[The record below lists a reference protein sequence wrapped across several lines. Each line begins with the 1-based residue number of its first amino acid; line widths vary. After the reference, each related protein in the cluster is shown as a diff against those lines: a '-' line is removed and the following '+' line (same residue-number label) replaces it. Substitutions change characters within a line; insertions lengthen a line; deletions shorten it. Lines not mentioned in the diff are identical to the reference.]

1 MIRRYIL
8 LLVLSL
14 FLCSCSSP
22 TPSSKNI
29 QKTVKNKNIEIETT
43 EITEKNKNEEE
54 IADDKTETEIE
65 NDTEEVI
72 DDDIIKINCSEK
84 ELECYNLIN
93 QYRQENGL
101 DVLCWDDKLYEYAKI
116 RAAEA
121 SVKWSHTRPDGTSW
135 KEIDPNTFQGENLA
149 KGYDT
154 AQDAVNAWIASQ
166 GHKENALRS
175 SFKRSAVAFYEA
187 PNGWFWCQSFG
198 Y

>member
-22 TPSSKNI
+22 ACEKTNI
-29 QKTVKNKNIEIETT
+29 QKTVKNENVETEPSEVPEIEIE
-43 EITEKNKNEEE
+43 K

-72 DDDIIKINCSEK
+72 DDDIIKINCSKK

-101 DVLCWDDKLYEYAKI
+101 GVLVWDDTLYEYAKI

-121 SVKWSHTRPDGTSW
+121 SIKWSHTRPDGTSW
-135 KEIDPNTFQGENLA
+135 KEMDPNTFQGENLA
-149 KGYDT
+149 KGYNS
-154 AQDAVNAWIASQ
+154 AQDAVNAWMASQ
-166 GHKENALRS
+166 GHKENILRG
-175 SFKRSAVAFYEA
+175 SFTRTAIAFYNAE
-187 PNGWFWCQSFG
+187 NGWFWCQTFG

>member
-29 QKTVKNKNIEIETT
+29 QKTVKNENVKIETT
-43 EITEKNKNEEE
+43 EIPEKTEEE
-54 IADDKTETEIE
+54 IIDDKTETEIE

-166 GHKENALRS
+166 GHKENILREN
-175 SFKRSAVAFYEA
+175 FNRTAIAFYNAE
-187 PNGWFWCQSFG
+187 NGWFWCQTFG

>member
-22 TPSSKNI
+22 APSNKNI
-29 QKTVKNKNIEIETT
+29 QKTVKDENVEIKTT
-43 EITEKNKNEEE
+43 EIPEEITEEE
-54 IADDKTETEIE
+54 IDDDNTETEIE
-65 NDTEEVI
+65 ENTEEVI
-72 DDDIIKINCSEK
+72 DDIIKINCGEN

-93 QYRQENGL
+93 EYRKENGL
-101 DVLCWDDKLYEYAKI
+101 CILIWDDKLYEYANI
-116 RAAEA
+116 RAVEA
-121 SVKWSHTRPDGTSW
+121 SQCWSHTRPDGTSW

-154 AQDAVNAWIASQ
+154 AQDAVSAWIASQ
-166 GHKENALRS
+166 GHKENILRG
-175 SFKRSAVAFYEA
+175 SFNRTAIAFYNAE
-187 PNGWFWCQSFG
+187 NGWFWCQTFG

>member
-8 LLVLSL
+8 FIVLSL

-22 TPSSKNI
+22 APSSENM
-29 QKTVKNKNIEIETT
+29 QKTVKNENFEIEPSEIPETT
-43 EITEKNKNEEE
+43 EEE
-54 IADDKTETEIE
+54 IVDDKTETEIE

-72 DDDIIKINCSEK
+72 DDDIIKINCSKK

-93 QYRQENGL
+93 NYRQENGL
-101 DVLCWDDKLYEYAKI
+101 DILTWDDTLYEYAKI
-116 RAAEA
+116 RAREA
-121 SVKWSHTRPDGTSW
+121 SQCWSHTRPDGTSW

-154 AQDAVNAWIASQ
+154 AQDAVSAWIASQ
-166 GHKENALRS
+166 GHKENILRG
-175 SFKRSAVAFYEA
+175 SFNRTAIAFYNAE
-187 PNGWFWCQSFG
+187 NGWFWCQTFG

>member
-1 MIRRYIL
+1 MIRKIIL
-8 LLVLSL
+8 VLFLSL
-14 FLCSCSSP
+14 FLYSCSYP
-22 TPSSKNI
+22 TPSTENI
-29 QKTVKNKNIEIETT
+29 QKTVKNENVIEEPTEVPKET
-43 EITEKNKNEEE
+43 EEE

-65 NDTEEVI
+65 NDTEEV
-72 DDDIIKINCSEK
+72 DDDVIKINCSEK

-93 QYRQENGL
+93 QYRQEKGL
-101 DVLCWDDKLYEYAKI
+101 DILAWDDTLYEYAKI

-135 KEIDPNTFQGENLA
+135 KEMDPGTFQGENLA

-166 GHKENALRS
+166 GHKENILRNFS
-175 SFKRSAVAFYEA
+175 RTAIAFYNAE
-187 PNGWFWCQSFG
+187 NGWFWCQTFG

>member
-1 MIRRYIL
+1 MIRKTIL
-8 LLVLSL
+8 VIFFSL

-22 TPSSKNI
+22 APSSENI
-29 QKTVKNKNIEIETT
+29 QKTVKNENVKIETT
-43 EITEKNKNEEE
+43 EIPEKTEEE
-54 IADDKTETEIE
+54 IIDDKTETEIE

-93 QYRQENGL
+93 SYRQENGL
-101 DVLCWDDKLYEYAKI
+101 DVLVWDDKLYEYAKI
-116 RAAEA
+116 RASEA
-121 SVKWSHTRPDGTSW
+121 SIKWSHTRPDGTSW
-135 KEIDPNTFQGENLA
+135 KGMDPDIFQGENLA

-166 GHKENALRS
+166 GHKENILRENFTRTAIS
-175 SFKRSAVAFYEA
+175 FYESK
-187 PNGWFWCQSFG
+187 NGWFWCQTFG

>member
-1 MIRRYIL
+1 MIRKII
-8 LLVLSL
+8 LVLFLSV

-22 TPSSKNI
+22 ASPQENI
-29 QKTVKNKNIEIETT
+29 QKTVKNENVIEEQTEVPKET
-43 EITEKNKNEEE
+43 KEE
-54 IADDKTETEIE
+54 IVDDKTETEIE
-65 NDTEEVI
+65 NDTEEVV
-72 DDDIIKINCSEK
+72 DDEIIKINCSEK

-93 QYRQENGL
+93 QYRQEKGL
-101 DVLCWDDKLYEYAKI
+101 DILAWDYTLYEYAKI

-135 KEIDPNTFQGENLA
+135 KEMDPTTFQGENLA

-166 GHKENALRS
+166 GHRENILRKN
-175 SFKRSAVAFYEA
+175 FTRTAIAFYNAE
-187 PNGWFWCQSFG
+187 NGWFWCQTFG

>member
-1 MIRRYIL
+1 MIRKTIL
-8 LLVLSL
+8 VIFFSL

-22 TPSSKNI
+22 APSSENI
-29 QKTVKNKNIEIETT
+29 QKTVKNENVKIETT
-43 EITEKNKNEEE
+43 EIPEKTEEE
-54 IADDKTETEIE
+54 IIDGKTETEIE

-93 QYRQENGL
+93 NYRQENGL
-101 DVLCWDDKLYEYAKI
+101 DILTWDDTLYEYAKI
-116 RAAEA
+116 RAREA
-121 SVKWSHTRPDGTSW
+121 SQCWSHTRPDGTSW
-135 KEIDPNTFQGENLA
+135 KEMDPVIFQGENLA

-166 GHKENALRS
+166 GHKENILRN
-175 SFKRSAVAFYEA
+175 FTRTAVCFYEA
-187 PNGWFWCQSFG
+187 ENGWFWCQTFG

>member
-8 LLVLSL
+8 FIVLSL
-14 FLCSCSSP
+14 FLCSCSYP
-22 TPSSKNI
+22 TPEETNI
-29 QKTVKNKNIEIETT
+29 QKTVKTENVEIEPSEVP
-43 EITEKNKNEEE
+43 EI
-54 IADDKTETEIE
+54 ETEIE

-72 DDDIIKINCSEK
+72 NDIIKINCSEK

-121 SVKWSHTRPDGTSW
+121 SVKWSHTRPGGTSW
-135 KEIDPNTFQGENLA
+135 KEIDPGTFQGENLA

-166 GHKENALRS
+166 GHKENILRENFTRTAIS
-175 SFKRSAVAFYEA
+175 FYESK
-187 PNGWFWCQSFG
+187 NGWFWCQTFG

>member
-22 TPSSKNI
+22 APSSENI
-29 QKTVKNKNIEIETT
+29 QKTVKDVNVETIPSEIP
-43 EITEKNKNEEE
+43 EKAEEE
-54 IADDKTETEIE
+54 IVDDKTETEIE
-65 NDTEEVI
+65 NDTEEVA
-72 DDDIIKINCSEK
+72 DDIIKINCSEK

-93 QYRQENGL
+93 NYRQENGL
-101 DVLCWDDKLYEYAKI
+101 DILTWDDKLYEYANI
-116 RAAEA
+116 RAREA
-121 SVKWSHTRPDGTSW
+121 SQCWSHMRPNGTSW
-135 KEIDPNTFQGENLA
+135 KSMDPNTFQGENLA

-166 GHKENALRS
+166 GHKENILRG
-175 SFKRSAVAFYEA
+175 SFTRTAIAFYNAE
-187 PNGWFWCQSFG
+187 NGWFWCQTFG

>member
-8 LLVLSL
+8 LIVLSL

-22 TPSSKNI
+22 VQEKINI
-29 QKTVKNKNIEIETT
+29 QKTVKNENVEIEQSKVP
-43 EITEKNKNEEE
+43 EENENEEE
-54 IADDKTETEIE
+54 IADDKKEIE

-72 DDDIIKINCSEK
+72 DDIIKINCNEK

-93 QYRQENGL
+93 NYRQENGL
-101 DVLCWDDKLYEYAKI
+101 DILTWDDTLYEYAKI
-116 RAAEA
+116 RAREA
-121 SVKWSHTRPDGTSW
+121 SQCWSHMRPDGTSW
-135 KEIDPNTFQGENLA
+135 KRMDPGIFQGENLA

-166 GHKENALRS
+166 GHKENILRENFTRTAIS
-175 SFKRSAVAFYEA
+175 FYESK
-187 PNGWFWCQSFG
+187 NGWFWCQTFG

>member
-1 MIRRYIL
+1 MTRRYIL
-8 LLVLSL
+8 LIVLSL

-22 TPSSKNI
+22 VQEKINI
-29 QKTVKNKNIEIETT
+29 QKTVKNENVEIETT
-43 EITEKNKNEEE
+43 EVPEKSEGE
-54 IADDKTETEIE
+54 IVDDNTEIE
-65 NDTEEVI
+65 IEENTEEVI
-72 DDDIIKINCSEK
+72 DDIIKINCSEK

-93 QYRQENGL
+93 NYRQENGL

-121 SVKWSHTRPDGTSW
+121 SISWSHTRPDGTSW

-154 AQDAVNAWIASQ
+154 AQDAVSAWIASQ
-166 GHKENALRS
+166 GHKENILRG
-175 SFKRSAVAFYEA
+175 SFNRTAIAFYNAE
-187 PNGWFWCQSFG
+187 NGWFWCQTFG

>member
-22 TPSSKNI
+22 VPSSKKI
-29 QKTVKNKNIEIETT
+29 QKTVKNENVEEEPTEVPEET
-43 EITEKNKNEEE
+43 EEE
-54 IADDKTETEIE
+54 IVDDKTETEIE

-84 ELECYNLIN
+84 ELECYNLVN
-93 QYRQENGL
+93 EYRKENGL
-101 DVLCWDDKLYEYAKI
+101 DILTWDDTLYEYAKI
-116 RAAEA
+116 RAREA
-121 SVKWSHTRPDGTSW
+121 SQCWSHTRPDGTSW
-135 KEIDPNTFQGENLA
+135 KEMDPNTFQGENLA

-166 GHKENALRS
+166 GHKENILREN
-175 SFKRSAVAFYEA
+175 FNRTAIAFYNAE
-187 PNGWFWCQSFG
+187 NGWFWCQTFG

>member
-8 LLVLSL
+8 FIVLSL
-14 FLCSCSSP
+14 FLCSCSYP
-22 TPSSKNI
+22 TPEETNI
-29 QKTVKNKNIEIETT
+29 QKTVKTENIEEEPTEVPEIEIE
-43 EITEKNKNEEE
+43 K

-65 NDTEEVI
+65 ENTEEVD

-93 QYRQENGL
+93 QYRQENRL
-101 DVLCWDDKLYEYAKI
+101 DVLAWDDTLYEYAKI

-121 SVKWSHTRPDGTSW
+121 SIKWSHTRPDGTSW
-135 KEIDPNTFQGENLA
+135 KEMDPGTFQGENLA

-166 GHKENALRS
+166 GHKENILRENFTRTAIS
-175 SFKRSAVAFYEA
+175 FYESK
-187 PNGWFWCQSFG
+187 NGWFWCQTFG

>member
-14 FLCSCSSP
+14 FLCSCSTP
-22 TPSSKNI
+22 TTALENI
-29 QKTVKNKNIEIETT
+29 QKTVKNENVIEEPYEVPKI
-43 EITEKNKNEEE
+43 EE

-72 DDDIIKINCSEK
+72 DEIIKINCSEK
-84 ELECYNLIN
+84 ELECYNIIN
-93 QYRQENGL
+93 QYRQEKGL
-101 DVLCWDDKLYEYAKI
+101 DILVWDDTLYEYAKI
-116 RAAEA
+116 RAAET
-121 SVKWSHTRPDGTSW
+121 SVKWSHTRPDGISW
-135 KEIDPNTFQGENLA
+135 KEMDPGTFQGENLA

-166 GHKENALRS
+166 GHRENILRKN
-175 SFKRSAVAFYEA
+175 FTRTAIAFYNAE
-187 PNGWFWCQSFG
+187 NGWFWCQTFG

>member
-8 LLVLSL
+8 LIVLSL

-22 TPSSKNI
+22 VQEKINI
-29 QKTVKNKNIEIETT
+29 QKTVKNENVEIEQSKVP
-43 EITEKNKNEEE
+43 EENENEEE
-54 IADDKTETEIE
+54 IADDKKEIE

-72 DDDIIKINCSEK
+72 DDIIKINCNEK

-93 QYRQENGL
+93 NYRQENGL
-101 DVLCWDDKLYEYAKI
+101 DILTWDDTLYEYAKI
-116 RAAEA
+116 RAREA
-121 SVKWSHTRPDGTSW
+121 SQCWSHMRPGGTSW
-135 KEIDPNTFQGENLA
+135 KEIDPGTFQGENLA

-166 GHKENALRS
+166 GHKENILRENFTRTAI
-175 SFKRSAVAFYEA
+175 SFHESK
-187 PNGWFWCQSFG
+187 NGWFWCQTFG